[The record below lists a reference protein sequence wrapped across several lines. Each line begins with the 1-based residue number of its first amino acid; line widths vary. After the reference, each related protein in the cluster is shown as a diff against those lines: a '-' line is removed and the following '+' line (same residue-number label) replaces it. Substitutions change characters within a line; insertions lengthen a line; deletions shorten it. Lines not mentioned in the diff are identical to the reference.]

1 MGKMVSIKKASEIL
15 GVSKSTLRRW
25 DDEGKLKPHRTGT
38 RGHRRYDTDEL
49 KDYMGIVKEEIA
61 NELGVAVYCRV
72 SSADQKSH
80 GDLERQKLRLLEY
93 CASQHYRVDY
103 VMDEVGSG
111 MNDKRKKLRKL
122 MKLARE
128 HKFSKLVIERYDRLT
143 RFNYELLVEYFESH
157 GVDVEYTE
165 SVLSESFEADLVK
178 DMLSLLAV
186 FSAKLYSRRGKENRK
201 KRKEAKVKQSNDK
214 EQ

>member
-25 DDEGKLKPHRTGT
+25 DEEGKLKPHRTGT

-49 KDYMGIVKEEIA
+49 NDYMGIAKQEIA
-61 NELGVAVYCRV
+61 NDLGVAVYCRV

-93 CASQHYRVDY
+93 CSSQHYRVDY

-128 HKFSKLVIERYDRLT
+128 HKFNKLVIERCDRLT

-157 GVDVEYTE
+157 GVKIEFLDN
-165 SVLSESFEADLVK
+165 VLGTSFESDLVK
-178 DMLSLLAV
+178 DILSIIMV
-186 FSAKLYSRRGKENRK
+186 FSAKLYGKRSKENKLRMKELK
-201 KRKEAKVKQSNDK
+201 KMGMA
-214 EQ
+214 

>member
-49 KDYMGIVKEEIA
+49 NDYMGIAKQEIA
-61 NELGVAVYCRV
+61 NDLGVAVYCRV

-128 HKFSKLVIERYDRLT
+128 HKFNKLVIERYDRLT

-157 GVDVEYTE
+157 GVKIEFLDN
-165 SVLSESFEADLVK
+165 VLGTSFESDLVK
-178 DMLSLLAV
+178 DILSIIMV
-186 FSAKLYSRRGKENRK
+186 FSAKLYGKRSKENKLRMKELK
-201 KRKEAKVKQSNDK
+201 KMGMA
-214 EQ
+214 